1 MTTLVLAPRCESN
14 SEDLR
19 DLDGVFKEEFIEI
32 AHAEEQHIVCTSFH
46 PPNRTLVL
54 FFEFEVLLQ
63 CRSQLLSIHAL
74 RCDEIPLPL
83 HDAKTARQLGNHE
96 G

>member
-46 PPNRTLVL
+46 PPIRTVL
-54 FFEFEVLLQ
+54 
-63 CRSQLLSIHAL
+63 
-74 RCDEIPLPL
+74 
-83 HDAKTARQLGNHE
+83 
-96 G
+96 